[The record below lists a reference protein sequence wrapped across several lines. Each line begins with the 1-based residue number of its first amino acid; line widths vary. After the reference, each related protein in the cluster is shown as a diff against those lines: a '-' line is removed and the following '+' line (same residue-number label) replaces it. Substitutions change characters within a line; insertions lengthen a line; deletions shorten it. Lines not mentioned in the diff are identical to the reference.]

1 MTIICHF
8 VNRMHFKCEIKPKP
22 CNEIDLKGEIFVK
35 KEIFFIYK
43 PGSWKSNLNLAH
55 PSNKSH
61 KVINFGLKT
70 KFLVTCAIIIINFRV
85 EHYQIRTV
93 SEGGGCCSPTSKSM
107 NICFT
112 QFLTREFPKDKE
124 TFKIQSIFP
133 LKNSWNTS
141 SVCFHHR

>member
-1 MTIICHF
+1 
-8 VNRMHFKCEIKPKP
+8 MHFKCEIKPKP

-93 SEGGGCCSPTSKSM
+93 SEGGGCCSPTSKLT

-112 QFLTREFPKDKE
+112 QFWPENFQNIRKL
-124 TFKIQSIFP
+124 
-133 LKNSWNTS
+133 LKFNQY
-141 SVCFHHR
+141 FH